1 MLIPWDALIGGMLLG
16 VSALL
21 LLLLNGKIAGIS
33 GILAGVLKPQQKDTF
48 WRGLFIVGMI
58 VSGYL
63 FSNLGFSLPESYL
76 MSQWW
81 VVIIAGFLV
90 GLGTNTGNGCTS
102 GHGLCGIGRLSIR
115 SIVATIIFMATAVIT
130 VYLTH

>member
-33 GILAGVLKPQQKDTF
+33 GILAGVLKPQQKDIF
-48 WRGLFIVGMI
+48 WRGLFIVGMV

-63 FSNLGFSLPESYL
+63 FSNLGFSFPESYP

-102 GHGLCGIGRLSIR
+102 GHGICGIGRLSVR
-115 SIVATIIFMATAVIT
+115 SMVATMIFMATAVIT

>member
-33 GILAGVLKPQQKDTF
+33 GILTGVLKPQQKDTF
-48 WRGLFIVGMI
+48 WRGLFIVGMV

-102 GHGLCGIGRLSIR
+102 GHGICGIGRLSIR

>member
-1 MLIPWDALIGGMLLG
+1 MLIPWDALMGGMLLG

-33 GILAGVLKPQQKDTF
+33 GILAGVLKPKQKDTF
-48 WRGLFIVGMI
+48 WRGLFIVGMV

-63 FSNLGFSLPESYL
+63 FSNLGFSLPESYP

-102 GHGLCGIGRLSIR
+102 GHGICGIGRLSVR
-115 SIVATIIFMATAVIT
+115 SMVATMIFMATAVIT